1 MERATHEFTVLLL
14 EVPIRTLRLTELEAN
29 LVYIKPECHW
39 GIPGDY
45 FTPVNDHGQ

>member
-45 FTPVNDHGQ
+45 FINDHGQ